1 MTSWEINVFSDTRLL
16 SRQNPA
22 VKWNTNWFWAAK
34 EVIQLSSR
42 CLSPFSKSKMKI
54 YKTYEGHK
62 TQFFFLFWSPKSE
75 SKNKDWFGPE
85 IPAFQML
92 SRVMAHISSLR
103 GPKITRLELL
113 EEDLIFYNFS
123 RNRDFWIHTFS
134 TSNLARNI
142 RIGRNTKQRREL
154 S

>member
-42 CLSPFSKSKMKI
+42 CLSPFSKSKTKI

-62 TQFFFLFWSPKSE
+62 TQFFCFEAQRASRKIRIDSNPKFLHSKCCLGLWPISQVSE
-75 SKNKDWFGPE
+75 SKNCKIRVARKKIRFSTISPE
-85 IPAFQML
+85 IEIFEFTHFLLQIWPA
-92 SRVMAHISSLR
+92 IS
-103 GPKITRLELL
+103 G
-113 EEDLIFYNFS
+113 
-123 RNRDFWIHTFS
+123 
-134 TSNLARNI
+134 
-142 RIGRNTKQRREL
+142 
-154 S
+154 